1 MRSSNIR
8 GCRTR
13 RGSAT
18 RRRSSRPS
26 ISGSRA
32 HRLRGARRRRGRHQ
46 PEICPDCH
54 RASTRTRPPGSCPG
68 TRRRRLSAERRA
80 DELPVGRSR
89 SNANFPGGGGAV
101 LRRLILIAALSLP
114 AIAAEEKPGVK
125 VVQEPDKVV
134 VRKRTVIDFNDVTV
148 EGELTRPEGSY
159 VLNRNRTRFPSL
171 IRLRDNFN
179 PELQKSAD
187 NL

>member
-1 MRSSNIR
+1 M
-8 GCRTR
+8 
-13 RGSAT
+13 
-18 RRRSSRPS
+18 
-26 ISGSRA
+26 
-32 HRLRGARRRRGRHQ
+32 
-46 PEICPDCH
+46 
-54 RASTRTRPPGSCPG
+54 
-68 TRRRRLSAERRA
+68 
-80 DELPVGRSR
+80 LPRIF
-89 SNANFPGGGGAV
+89 AA
-101 LRRLILIAALSLP
+101 AALLALP
-114 AIAAEEKPGVK
+114 ALAAEPGRK

-159 VLNRNRTRFPSL
+159 LLNRNKTRFQSL